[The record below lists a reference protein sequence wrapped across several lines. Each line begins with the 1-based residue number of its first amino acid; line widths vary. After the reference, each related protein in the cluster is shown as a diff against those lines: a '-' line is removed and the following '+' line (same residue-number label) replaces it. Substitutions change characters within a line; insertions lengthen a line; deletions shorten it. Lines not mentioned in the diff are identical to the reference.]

1 MNEDNPLVVKARRY
15 IRSIETRDLN
25 RETVRMVGL
34 DAGRD
39 RYSVAAQFLR
49 GVDFNPE
56 PEVTRELES
65 VAKWEVDRENSVRRA
80 ENERRKKLNEE
91 LAAKRGK
98 TIRQLGRERLPM
110 LKMVDLAWYYRG
122 KTEPII
128 SDAAREI
135 RKLANELREKDKAA
149 GNIRNG
155 RGLNSKPKKESS
167 ATAKPTTLEIKR
179 DEYGVRRPNVEG
191 REFNWNPTNVG
202 SLSEGA
208 YED

>member
-25 RETVRMVGL
+25 RETVRTVGL

-49 GVDFNPE
+49 GIEFNPE

-122 KTEPII
+122 KVEPII

-135 RKLANELREKDKAA
+135 RKLSNELREKDKAA

-167 ATAKPTTLEIKR
+167 ATTKPTTLEIKR

-191 REFNWNPTNVG
+191 REFNWTPANVG